1 MELTFNRQLLE
12 QYHSGTQIA
21 RVLTEDWMSRN
32 MFCPRCGHE
41 RLAHFEANRPV
52 ADFYCP
58 HCHSEYELK
67 SKNGCIGK
75 KVNDGA
81 YETMI
86 ARITGNNN
94 PDFFF
99 TGYSKEE
106 WQVNN
111 LLFVPRHFFVPEIIE
126 KRKPLAETAR
136 RAGWVGCNILI
147 DQIPDQGRIAI
158 IEDGNEVDPSA
169 VVEKVMRSSQLA
181 VKNIQSRSWLMD
193 ILHCVNRIPS
203 QQFTLADMYDFA
215 DELALKYPQN
225 HNIKPKIRQQ
235 LQFLRDKGI
244 IAFLG
249 SGHYQKLV

>member
-1 MELTFNRQLLE
+1 MELTFSSEIVE
-12 QYHSGTQIA
+12 QYQSGSQKA
-21 RVLTEDWMSRN
+21 RVLTENWVSHN
-32 MFCPRCGHE
+32 MFCPRCGYEHITQ
-41 RLAHFEANRPV
+41 FEANRPV

-58 HCHSEYELK
+58 YCHSEYELK
-67 SKNGCIGK
+67 SKNGRMGK

-99 TGYSKEE
+99 MGYSKELL
-106 WQVNN
+106 QVNE

-126 KRKPLAETAR
+126 KRKPLADTAR

-147 DQIPDQGRIAI
+147 DQIPDQGRIPI
-158 IEDGNEVDPSA
+158 IKDGYVMTVEN
-169 VVEKVMRSSQLA
+169 VVEKVAISSRLA
-181 VKNIQSRSWLMD
+181 VNNIQSRSWMID

-203 QQFTLADMYDFA
+203 QQFTLADMYDFV
-215 DELALKYPQN
+215 DELALKHPQN

-235 LQFLRDKGI
+235 LQFLRNKGI

-249 SGHYQKLV
+249 NGRYQKLV